1 MGELVPVPIRDVSPN
16 LRPLPTAR
24 DLMFVIFRRKKA
36 VLGAALLI
44 LAAGCFYIAT
54 YPRYQSEAVFLLERE
69 RVDPLVTPEQNSNP
83 QLLNEDINE
92 EQVNSEAAL
101 LKSQDLLREV
111 ALRSGLVPTAGNPSV
126 ANDTEVAKAV
136 RRLGKQLH
144 VAVVR
149 KSNMITASYA
159 SNNAT
164 QAKRVMDL
172 VTELYLAKHAEVH
185 RPGAQVQFFE
195 QQADKFRQSWNQAKQ
210 RLAEFT
216 KQTQVVSAPLERD
229 ATLQQRIAFSQSL
242 ATAQADI
249 QRLSRQANYLEQ
261 QLQPMHARMVTQE
274 KKSDNEVLL
283 GQLKSTL
290 LAQQL
295 KRTQLLEI
303 YLPNHRLVK
312 DVDGEIAQT
321 QRDIAKELSSPL
333 AEQTTDQDPGY
344 EMVREQLL
352 KTQTEL
358 AATRAKENALKAVV
372 AQYQK
377 EAEQLNLRGLQ
388 QANLENDAKLQESNY
403 LLYAQKTEEARITAA
418 LDARRIVNAVVSQ
431 PPQLPALPRHSPVF
445 LALLTLAA
453 AGVVGIGAGLLKDIT
468 DPTFQH
474 PDQIEA
480 YLRVPVIVSLP
491 SSPRLLQGIEIEQRQ
506 A

>member
-1 MGELVPVPIRDVSPN
+1 MGQLAAIPIRDVSPN

-24 DLMFVIFRRKKA
+24 DLMFVIFRRKKV
-36 VLGAALLI
+36 VLCTAFLI
-44 LAAGCFYIAT
+44 VASGCFYIAT
-54 YPRYQSEAVFLLERE
+54 YPRYQSEVVFLLERE
-69 RVDPLVTPEQNSNP
+69 RVDPLVTPEQTSNP
-83 QLLNEDINE
+83 QLLQEAINE
-92 EQVNSEAAL
+92 EQVNSEATL
-101 LKSQDLLREV
+101 LKSQDLLRQV
-111 ALRSGLVPTAGNPSV
+111 ALLSGLAPNAGNSSV
-126 ANDTEVAKAV
+126 ANDMEVAEAV

-144 VAVVR
+144 VAVIH

-159 SNNAT
+159 SNNAM

-195 QQADKFRQSWNQAKQ
+195 QQAHKFRQSLNEAKQ

-229 ATLQQRIAFSQSL
+229 ATLQQKIAFSQSL
-242 ATAQADI
+242 ASAEADI
-249 QRLSRQANYLEQ
+249 QRLNERVNYLEQ
-261 QLQPMHARMVTQE
+261 QLRPMHARMVTQE
-274 KKSDNEVLL
+274 KKGDNEVLL

-321 QRDIAKELSSPL
+321 QRDIAKELSSPI

-344 EMVREQLL
+344 EMVREDLL
-352 KTQTEL
+352 KTQAEL
-358 AATRAKENALKAVV
+358 AATRAKANALKAVV

-388 QANLENDAKLQESNY
+388 QANLENDAKLQETNY

-418 LDARRIVNAVVSQ
+418 LDARRIVNAVVAQ
-431 PPQLPALPRHSPVF
+431 PPQLPVLPRHSPIL
-445 LALLTLAA
+445 LALLSLAA
-453 AGVVGIGAGLLKDIT
+453 AGVVGIGAAFLKDIT

-480 YLRVPVIVSLP
+480 YLRVPVIVSLS
-491 SSPRLLQGIEIEQRQ
+491 SSPKLLRGIEIEQRQ